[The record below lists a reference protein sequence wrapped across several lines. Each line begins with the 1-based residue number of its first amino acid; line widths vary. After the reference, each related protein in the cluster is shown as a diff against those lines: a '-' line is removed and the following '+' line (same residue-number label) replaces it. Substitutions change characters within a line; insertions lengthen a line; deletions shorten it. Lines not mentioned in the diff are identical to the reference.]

1 MTAMERELLQSATS
15 SIEFFLNPTIF
26 ANDGLIGQIS
36 DRLAAG
42 DLIVIRNA
50 FQEPFAEKIFDCL
63 DQFSNWKV
71 YEGYEDHFHYHHHNI
86 YDENLFPTELVRC
99 RNLFGSESSRHF
111 VQLLSKRDCTGETTL
126 SASLYLPGDYS
137 LPHNDFIMRN
147 RNLRQV
153 AFVWHLTKNWRADWG
168 GEFFWCKRSRSIDPA
183 FNTLLLFNV
192 DRSSMHFVTMVAPH
206 ANGKRL
212 AISGWWTSQAESAE
226 SDPPV
231 NDLSGGEQQVQII

>member
-1 MTAMERELLQSATS
+1 MERELLRSATS

-26 ANDGLIGQIS
+26 ANDKFIGQIG

-50 FQEPFAEKIFDCL
+50 FQEAFAEKIFDCL

-86 YDENLFPTELVRC
+86 YDENLFPRELTRC
-99 RNLFGSESSRHF
+99 RDIFGSKSSRHF

-137 LPHNDFIMRN
+137 LPHNDFIIRDGQQ
-147 RNLRQV
+147 RQV
-153 AFVWHLTKNWRADWG
+153 AFVWNLTRNWQTDWG
-168 GEFFWCKRSRSIDPA
+168 GEFFWCEKGRSIDPA

-212 AISGWWTSQAESAE
+212 AISGWWASQAESAE
-226 SDPPV
+226 SDAV
-231 NDLSGGEQQVQII
+231 ARDGGTNDEQLVEII